1 MIYAKEARKT
11 ANDNNT
17 YEETVKTAV
26 DKALPLFDDGIR
38 RLSGEGFFSMLVK
51 RGAIQQ
57 RIGWTRCP
65 MNDVMDAIAKE
76 LREYGYD
83 VTIPQ
88 SHTSIHVNW

>member
-11 ANDNNT
+11 AKENNS
-17 YEETVKTAV
+17 YEETIKTAV
-26 DKALPLFDDGIR
+26 DKVLPLFDDGIR
-38 RLSGEGFFSMLVK
+38 QLSREGFFSMVVK
-51 RGAIQQ
+51 REVINKK
-57 RIGWTRCP
+57 IGWTLCR

-88 SHTSIHVNW
+88 SYTSIHVNW

>member
-17 YEETVKTAV
+17 YEETLQGAV
-26 DKALPLFDDGIR
+26 DKVLPLFDDGIR

-51 RGAIQQ
+51 RGVIQQ
-57 RIGWTRCP
+57 KVGWTLCRI
-65 MNDVMDAIAKE
+65 NDIMDAIAKE

-88 SHTSIHVNW
+88 SYTSIHVNW

>member
-11 ANDNNT
+11 AKENDS
-17 YEETVKTAV
+17 YEEILRAAV
-26 DKALPLFDDGIR
+26 NKALPLFDDGIR
-38 RLSGEGFFSMLVK
+38 RLSGDGYFSMLVK
-51 RGAIQQ
+51 REALNKK
-57 RIGWTRCP
+57 IGWTSCR

-88 SHTSIHVNW
+88 SYTSIHVNW